1 MLCFWKQQNE
11 KICAT
16 GIKFWSHGWNCVRRS
31 FFLFFPLQPLFP
43 QPLATTAHDFID
55 DCENLWNCGNHR
67 TSIDVQQNVA
77 NMGIQS
83 QNTNGQREREKRSW
97 ISGTSEEVSGLFG
110 IKAFDWPKDCKVCCY
125 CAILKSIIHINHI
138 TNCVPTSP
146 NQKIKILSTYR
157 RYKSFFL
164 SISNLNH

>member
-55 DCENLWNCGNHR
+55 DCENLWNCGNHC

-83 QNTNGQREREKRSW
+83 QNTNGQRERKEILNIRNIRRSIRPLWYQSFWLAKGLQGLLLLCHFEKHYPHQPHHK
-97 ISGTSEEVSGLFG
+97 LCPN
-110 IKAFDWPKDCKVCCY
+110 KPKPKDQD
-125 CAILKSIIHINHI
+125 IIH
-138 TNCVPTSP
+138 
-146 NQKIKILSTYR
+146 L
-157 RYKSFFL
+157 
-164 SISNLNH
+164 